1 MGPTRRA
8 ALFLG
13 TVLALAMPGAPA
25 LAAEPT
31 PGQLQAARDLFT
43 AATKDEDA
51 QRWQE
56 ALEKLRRVADVKLTA
71 GVRYHIAFCE
81 ENLGQT
87 ATALAHYTE
96 AQSAAQREH
105 DKDVLDLLTPAF
117 LTGLRARV
125 PTLTIDVPDGIAGAD
140 VTLDGHAE
148 PRGLWGVAVPVDPG
162 QHHIEAHAPGRVSFT
177 RELIVR
183 EREVTVLD
191 ATMPTLPAM
200 PIAPPPPPREHAPRL
215 PARSE
220 PPPPS
225 PSTAS
230 YRSLAAPLGTTIG
243 AVLLAGGGI
252 GAFVLAANAQSSGQT
267 QCAARTSGNCDD
279 LRTPVRDWDSVA
291 LGAWVGSAILATA
304 AVVLWATPP
313 ARVTTTGTR
322 LVLEGSF

>member
-8 ALFLG
+8 ALSLG

-51 QRWQE
+51 QRWQD

-81 ENLGQT
+81 ENLGQI

-96 AQSAAQREH
+96 AQSAAQTER

-162 QHHIEAHAPGRVSFT
+162 QHHIEAHAPGRASFT

-191 ATMPTLPAM
+191 ATMPTLPVI
-200 PIAPPPPPREHAPRL
+200 PVAPPPPPPRKPAPTP

-220 PPPPS
+220 PPW

-230 YRSLAAPLGTTIG
+230 SRSLAAPLGTTIG

-252 GAFVLAANAQSSGQT
+252 GAFVLAGSAQSSGRT